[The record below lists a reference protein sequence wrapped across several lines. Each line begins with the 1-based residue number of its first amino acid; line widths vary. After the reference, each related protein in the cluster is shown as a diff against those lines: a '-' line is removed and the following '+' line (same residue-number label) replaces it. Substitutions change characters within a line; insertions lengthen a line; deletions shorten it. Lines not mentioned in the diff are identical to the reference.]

1 MRLSL
6 TLTGVLCAAATL
18 ALASPTLAQSRPGG
32 TVGQSAQQRS
42 GGPIG
47 RMTQD
52 EQNRRFENEE
62 FRRGATAEMSIEDA
76 EEAYGAERVALA
88 ERVQALMDAGECREA
103 RRVASE
109 AGERA
114 MALRVRQT
122 CRRR

>member
-18 ALASPTLAQSRPGG
+18 AVASPTLAQAGGG
-32 TVGQSAQQRS
+32 TPGQSAQQAA
-42 GGPIG
+42 GGAIG
-47 RMTQD
+47 RLSGADQD
-52 EQNRRFENEE
+52 RRYESEA
-62 FRRGATAEMSIEDA
+62 FRRGAPEEMTVEEA

>member
-18 ALASPTLAQSRPGG
+18 AVASPTLAQAGGG
-32 TVGQSAQQRS
+32 TPGHSAQQAA
-42 GGPIG
+42 GGAIG
-47 RMTQD
+47 RLSGADQD
-52 EQNRRFENEE
+52 RRYESEA
-62 FRRGATAEMSIEDA
+62 FRRGAPEEMTVEEA

-88 ERVQALMDAGECREA
+88 ERVQALMDAGQCAEA